1 MEDEENKN
9 QEEEDQENV
18 DNAEDVTFI
27 SRFFLQPEE
36 LYKKEKYLI
45 SIMRI
50 SIFERIINTY
60 LFQSTSKELSLYPYL
75 ENLKKD
81 QKQLKFFNN
90 ILKFI
95 SEKFIDDFP
104 LTFYSE
110 VIKEINR
117 IMKIDDLKNL
127 KFDKY
132 ILKFEFLLAW
142 HFENDKTN

>member
-27 SRFFLQPEE
+27 SRFFLLPEE

-75 ENLKKD
+75 ENLYLFFSAKTLSLSSINLSSILLIIS
-81 QKQLKFFNN
+81 QLPVVDIKRY
-90 ILKFI
+90 I
-95 SEKFIDDFP
+95 
-104 LTFYSE
+104 YS
-110 VIKEINR
+110 
-117 IMKIDDLKNL
+117 
-127 KFDKY
+127 
-132 ILKFEFLLAW
+132 
-142 HFENDKTN
+142 